1 MYVDNLWC
9 DRRREEQSD
18 MKILVTGAT
27 GFIGQWLVSELI
39 EQQKHEIV
47 ALVRKESDV
56 NKLKD
61 QKGLSIIEVDYG
73 NQNLSKKFKNV
84 DVCIHLIGQMG
95 EFGVPEE
102 KYVDVNV
109 NLTYKI
115 LNICEA
121 KGVKQFIF
129 CSTPG
134 VQGFGNRMATE
145 EQPYAPR
152 NAYEKTKVMAE
163 EEIIDFCKT
172 SKIKYTIIRPDFVY
186 GPGDMRRV
194 KLYKNI
200 KNKKFILTT
209 SGKSFLHPTYITD
222 VTQGFIK
229 SIGNV
234 NAYNEIFNIS
244 AGQDVNSLQYLK
256 TIAEC
261 TESKLIH
268 INIGYRI
275 SIVAASFIEGI
286 YKSFTHREAFVTK
299 NKIDF
304 LALDHST
311 SNDKAQ
317 KLLGYIPQ
325 VDIEEGMRRTIA
337 WCRDE
342 NLL

>member
-1 MYVDNLWC
+1 
-9 DRRREEQSD
+9 

-39 EQQKHEIV
+39 EQPKHEII

-61 QKGLSIIEVDYG
+61 KKGLSIIEVDYET
-73 NQNLSKKFKNV
+73 QNLTEKFENV

-95 EFGVPEE
+95 EFGVSEE
-102 KYVDVNV
+102 KFMDVNV

-115 LNICEA
+115 LNICEE

-134 VQGFGNRMATE
+134 VQGFGNRMAAE

-163 EEIIDFCKT
+163 ETIIDFCKT
-172 SKIKYTIIRPDFVY
+172 SKMKYTIIRPDFVY
-186 GPGDMRRV
+186 GPGDTRRV

-209 SGKSFLHPTYITD
+209 DGKAFLHPTYITD

-229 SIGNV
+229 SIGNMK
-234 NAYNEIFNIS
+234 AYNEIFNIS
-244 AGQDVNSLQYLK
+244 AEKDVTALQYLK

-261 TESKLIH
+261 NGSKLIH

-275 SIVAASFIEGI
+275 SIIAATLIEKI
-286 YKSFTHREAFVTK
+286 YKLFIHRDAFVTK

-317 KLLGYIPQ
+317 RLLEYIPQ
-325 VDIEEGMRRTIA
+325 VDIAEGMRKTIE
-337 WCRDE
+337 WCRNE

>member
-1 MYVDNLWC
+1 M
-9 DRRREEQSD
+9 
-18 MKILVTGAT
+18 TGAT
-27 GFIGQWLVSELI
+27 GFIGQWLIAELI
-39 EQQKHEIV
+39 KQKKYQVV
-47 ALVRKESDV
+47 ALVRKESDTA
-56 NKLKD
+56 KLK
-61 QKGLSIIEVDYG
+61 KHKELSVVEVDFEHS
-73 NQNLSKKFKNV
+73 NLAKEFDNV
-84 DVCIHLIGQMG
+84 DVCIYLIGQMG
-95 EFGVPEE
+95 EFGVVEE
-102 KYVDVNV
+102 KFVDVNV

-115 LNICEA
+115 LNICEE
-121 KGVKQFIF
+121 KGVRQFIF

-134 VQGFGNRMATE
+134 VQGFGNRMAAE

-163 EEIIDFCKT
+163 KAIIDFCKI

-209 SGKSFLHPTYITD
+209 NGKSFLHPTYITD

-229 SIGNV
+229 SIGNAK
-234 NAYNEIFNIS
+234 AYNKIFNIS
-244 AGQDVNSLQYLK
+244 AGQDVTSLQYLK

-275 SIVAASFIEGI
+275 SIIAATLIESI
-286 YKSFTHREAFVTK
+286 YKLFIHREAFVTK

-311 SNDKAQ
+311 ANDKAQ

-325 VDIEEGMRRTIA
+325 VDIAEGMSRTIE
-337 WCRDE
+337 WCRDK

>member
-1 MYVDNLWC
+1 
-9 DRRREEQSD
+9 

-27 GFIGQWLVSELI
+27 GFIGKWLVSELI
-39 EQQKHEIV
+39 NQRKHEII
-47 ALVRKESDV
+47 ALVRRDSDV

-61 QKGLSIIEVDYG
+61 IKGLSLIEVDYG
-73 NQNLSKKFKNV
+73 NQNLSKNFENV
-84 DVCIHLIGQMG
+84 DVCIQLIGQMG
-95 EFGVPEE
+95 EFGVEE
-102 KYVDVNV
+102 ERFVDVNV
-109 NLTYKI
+109 NLTYRI
-115 LNICEA
+115 LNICEE
-121 KGVKQFIF
+121 KGVKQFVF

-134 VQGFGNRMATE
+134 VQGFGKRKAKE

-152 NAYEKTKVMAE
+152 NVYEKTKVMAE
-163 EEIIDFCKT
+163 EAIINFCKT

-209 SGKSFLHPTYITD
+209 NGKSFLHPTYITD

-229 SIGNV
+229 SIGNAK
-234 NAYNEIFNIS
+234 AYNEIFNIS
-244 AGQDVNSLQYLK
+244 AEQDVTSLQYLK

-261 TESKLIH
+261 TESRLIH

-275 SIVAASFIEGI
+275 SIIVATLIECI
-286 YKSFTHREAFVTK
+286 YKTFVHREAFVTK

-304 LALDHST
+304 LALNHST

-325 VDIEEGMRRTIA
+325 VDVAEGMRRTIA
-337 WCRDE
+337 WCKDE